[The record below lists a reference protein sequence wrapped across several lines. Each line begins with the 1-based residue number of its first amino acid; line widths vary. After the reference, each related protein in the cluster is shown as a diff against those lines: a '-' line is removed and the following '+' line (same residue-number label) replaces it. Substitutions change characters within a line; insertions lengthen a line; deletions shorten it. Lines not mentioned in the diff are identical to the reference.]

1 MHDRK
6 IKSLSDRKMRL
17 RFVAFESRSIS
28 VTRYLKDQSLIQFLK
43 KHCWLTQNLLRMIL
57 VFFKLFLKLV
67 FVTVAKYNGTVQTQH
82 SAASHYPRGTLNSCS
97 LYNWCI
103 LFLKSWIWVLIDAL
117 YSTSSLDWS
126 WLSFMDNC
134 AYSFWKQKVSSCQ

>member
-1 MHDRK
+1 MIEKLKVWVIGKWGSDLLPLSRWVFPWQGIWK
-6 IKSLSDRKMRL
+6 INHSFNS
-17 RFVAFESRSIS
+17 
-28 VTRYLKDQSLIQFLK
+28 LK

-126 WLSFMDNC
+126 WLSFMYNC